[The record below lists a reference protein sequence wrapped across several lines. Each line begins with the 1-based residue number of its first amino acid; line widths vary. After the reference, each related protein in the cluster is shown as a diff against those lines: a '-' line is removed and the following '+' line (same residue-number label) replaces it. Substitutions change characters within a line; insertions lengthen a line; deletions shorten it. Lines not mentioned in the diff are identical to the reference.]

1 MTHPGFES
9 AQNEYLELKRWLF
22 EAALPLWSSV
32 GRDCVS
38 GGFFRKSTEAG
49 LPLKRQEERGLF
61 AVKSIA
67 FRRLRKWAGLAMLKG

>member
-38 GGFFRKSTEAG
+38 GGFFENRQ
-49 LPLKRQEERGLF
+49 KRGCR
-61 AVKSIA
+61 
-67 FRRLRKWAGLAMLKG
+67 